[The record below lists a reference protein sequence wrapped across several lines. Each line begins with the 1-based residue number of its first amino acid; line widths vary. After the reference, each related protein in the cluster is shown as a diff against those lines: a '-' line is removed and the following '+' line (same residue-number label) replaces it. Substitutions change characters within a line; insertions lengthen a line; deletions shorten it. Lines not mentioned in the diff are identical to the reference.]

1 MVAEKYLFVAISSGI
16 SASSCLSM
24 LYLYH
29 HSPLISRLDGA
40 KHIYILQLLDMLL
53 SLFVIIPA
61 PILKNDAIC
70 NFQAFGLEFCT
81 VSGVLWTG
89 FISFEFYMRFYLQ
102 GRFHCITMNKSLIF
116 CLGIGLLVASMPLTF
131 DGYSDVGTWCS
142 VKVTK
147 DMSLPELAFIYGAIY
162 GIIWVTMSWNIC
174 MYIIV
179 INKYKKI
186 QFERPS
192 DLFLVTRLKLYPIVL
207 LLCYLPITISRI
219 LQTVGEV
226 SEIYELVASVLL
238 MLLGFVNAIVYGYS
252 PEIKKILLNK
262 TYNEEALATLG
273 GE

>member
-29 HSPLISRLDGA
+29 HSPLISRLDSA

-102 GRFHCITMNKSLIF
+102 GRFHCITMNKALIF

-131 DGYSDVGTWCS
+131 DGYSNVGTWCA

-147 DMSLPELAFIYGAIY
+147 DMSPPEHAFVYGAIY
-162 GIIWVTMSWNIC
+162 GIIWVTMSWNIF

-207 LLCYLPITISRI
+207 FVCYLPITISRI
-219 LQTVGEV
+219 LQSAGEV
-226 SEIYELVASVLL
+226 SDLFELVASFLL
-238 MLLGFVNAIVYGYS
+238 RLLGFGNAVVYGYS
-252 PEIKKILLNK
+252 PEIKKILLNRA
-262 TYNEEALATLG
+262 YNEEALVT
-273 GE
+273 